1 MYRISSHRAQLVT
14 AAVLL
19 AGVAGSG
26 VAFAASSSIPD
37 ATGVIHGCYLT
48 NTGALRII
56 NTDAGQSC
64 KSNELALQWSQT
76 GPPGPKGDTGATGPQ
91 GPKGDT
97 GATGTAGPQGP
108 AGPAGPQGV
117 KGDTGAPGPTGPA
130 GATGPAGPQ
139 GPAGPGTTITEHSQL
154 YSYSGVGANPTNHLD
169 CPAGSTLVSG
179 FAGNSDPIDTQ
190 DPGGHVQDQY
200 PEGNGWTAHSVLN
213 FPYLN
218 SGTTIW
224 IWCAS

>member
-1 MYRISSHRAQLVT
+1 MRARRSGLGDLPAVLAPRSYARRARRIFLNRLPVMYRISSHRAQLVT

-97 GATGTAGPQGP
+97 GATGATGPQGPKGDTGATGAAGPQGP
-108 AGPAGPQGV
+108 AGPTGPQGV

-139 GPAGPGTTITEHSQL
+139 GPAGPGTTITERSN
-154 YSYSGVGANPTNHLD
+154 YYPYNGVGANPTNHLD
-169 CPAGSTLVSG
+169 CPAGSTL
-179 FAGNSDPIDTQ
+179 
-190 DPGGHVQDQY
+190 
-200 PEGNGWTAHSVLN
+200 
-213 FPYLN
+213 
-218 SGTTIW
+218 
-224 IWCAS
+224 

>member
-48 NTGALRII
+48 NTGALRVI

-76 GPPGPKGDTGATGPQ
+76 GPPGPKGDTGATGPE

-97 GATGTAGPQGP
+97 GATGAVGPDSRAGPSGAQG
-108 AGPAGPQGV
+108 A
-117 KGDTGAPGPTGPA
+117 KGNTGAIGPTGRPGHGPTGPRVL
-130 GATGPAGPQ
+130 P
-139 GPAGPGTTITEHSQL
+139 PGTTYEH
-154 YSYSGVGANPTNHLD
+154 
-169 CPAGSTLVSG
+169 
-179 FAGNSDPIDTQ
+179 
-190 DPGGHVQDQY
+190 
-200 PEGNGWTAHSVLN
+200 
-213 FPYLN
+213 
-218 SGTTIW
+218 
-224 IWCAS
+224 